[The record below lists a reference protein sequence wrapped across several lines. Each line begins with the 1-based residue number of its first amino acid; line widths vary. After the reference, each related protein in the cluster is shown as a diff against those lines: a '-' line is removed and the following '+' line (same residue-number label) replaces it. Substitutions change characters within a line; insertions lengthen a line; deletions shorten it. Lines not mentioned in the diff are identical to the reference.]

1 MNITLHQLMVFTVI
15 VDKKSVTKAAE
26 ELNMTQPAVSIQLKN
41 LQDQF
46 DIPLT
51 EVIGRKIYIT
61 DFGIELYR
69 IAGRVLQEMDT
80 IRYKASGYKGILSGK
95 LSISVVSTGKYIMP
109 YFLSG
114 FLNAHPEVD
123 LRMDVTNRSKV
134 RKSLED
140 NEVDFSLVSVLP
152 SQMPVMEEIIMP
164 NRWYLLAARDYPLD
178 GAKDRAA
185 TAKAHAPTGKSAP
198 TGRQRLDKSAF
209 GKIPLIYREEGSGTR
224 YMMQQYFSQANI
236 TPKINLEL
244 SSDEAVK
251 QAVIAGL
258 GCSILSILTLKNEL
272 KQKEVKI
279 IPIAGLPLKSNWRL
293 IWLKRKKP
301 SLVAQAYLDYLRQE
315 KASIYKTNFS
325 WIEQY

>member
-51 EVIGRKIYIT
+51 EVISRKIYIT

-69 IAGRVLQEMDT
+69 IAGKVLQEMDA

-114 FLNAHPEVD
+114 FLNNHPEVD

-140 NEVDFSLVSVLP
+140 NAVDFSLVSVLP
-152 SQMPVMEEIIMP
+152 SQLPVMEEVIMP
-164 NRWYLLAARDYPLD
+164 NKWYLVGARDYPV
-178 GAKDRAA
+178 GVKDRVAA
-185 TAKAHAPTGKSAP
+185 
-198 TGRQRLDKSAF
+198 GRQRLDRSAF
-209 GKIPLIYREEGSGTR
+209 ANIPLIYREEGSGTR

-236 TPKINLEL
+236 TPKISLEL

-279 IPIAGLPLKSNWRL
+279 IPITGLPLKSNWRL

-315 KASIYKTNFS
+315 KAAIYKTNFS
-325 WIEQY
+325 WIEAF

>member
-1 MNITLHQLMVFTVI
+1 MVFTVI

-114 FLNAHPEVD
+114 FLNDHPEVD

-152 SQMPVMEEIIMP
+152 LQMPVMEEIIMP
-164 NRWYLLAARDYPLD
+164 NKWYLLAARDYPLD
-178 GAKDRAA
+178 GAKAR
-185 TAKAHAPTGKSAP
+185 AP

-236 TPKINLEL
+236 TPKISLEL

-258 GCSILSILTLKNEL
+258 GCSILYILTLKNEL

>member
-1 MNITLHQLMVFTVI
+1 MNITLHQLTVFTVI
-15 VDKKSVTKAAE
+15 VDKKSVTRAAE

-69 IAGRVLQEMDT
+69 IAGKVLQEMDA
-80 IRYKASGYKGILSGK
+80 IRYRASGFKGILSGK

-114 FLNAHPEVD
+114 FLNNHPEVD
-123 LRMDVTNRSKV
+123 LRLDVTNRSKV

-152 SQMPVMEEIIMP
+152 AQLAVMEEIIMP
-164 NRWYLLAARDYPLD
+164 NKWYLVGSRDYP
-178 GAKDRAA
+178 A
-185 TAKAHAPTGKSAP
+185 S
-198 TGRQRLDKSAF
+198 RQRLDKSAF

-236 TPKINLEL
+236 TPKISLEL

-279 IPIAGLPLKSNWRL
+279 IPITGLPLKSNWRL

-325 WIEQY
+325 WIEAF

>member
-26 ELNMTQPAVSIQLKN
+26 ELNMTQPAVSIQLRN

-46 DIPLT
+46 DLPLT
-51 EVIGRKIYIT
+51 EVLGRKIYIT
-61 DFGIELYR
+61 DFGVELYH
-69 IAGRVLQEMDT
+69 IAGKVLQEMDA

-114 FLNAHPEVD
+114 FLNNHPDVD

-140 NEVDFSLVSVLP
+140 NAVDFSLVSVLP
-152 SQMPVMEEIIMP
+152 TQLAVMEEIIMP
-164 NRWYLLAARDYPLD
+164 NKWYLVGARDYP
-178 GAKDRAA
+178 A
-185 TAKAHAPTGKSAP
+185 
-198 TGRQRLDKSAF
+198 GRQRLDKSAF

-236 TPKINLEL
+236 TPKISLEL

-301 SLVAQAYLDYLRQE
+301 SIVAQAYLDYLRQE
-315 KASIYKTNFS
+315 KAAIYKDNFS
-325 WIEQY
+325 WIEGF

>member
-1 MNITLHQLMVFTVI
+1 MVFTVI

-61 DFGIELYR
+61 DFGVELYR
-69 IAGRVLQEMDT
+69 IAGKVLQEMDA
-80 IRYKASGYKGILSGK
+80 IRYRASGFKGILSGK

-114 FLNAHPEVD
+114 FLNNHPEVD
-123 LRMDVTNRSKV
+123 LRLDVTNRSKV

-152 SQMPVMEEIIMP
+152 AQLAVMEEIIMP
-164 NRWYLLAARDYPLD
+164 NKWYLVGGRDYPV
-178 GAKDRAA
+178 
-185 TAKAHAPTGKSAP
+185 S
-198 TGRQRLDKSAF
+198 RQRLDKSAF

-236 TPKINLEL
+236 TPKISLEL

-279 IPIAGLPLKSNWRL
+279 IPITGLPLKSNWRL

-325 WIEQY
+325 WIEAF